1 MRKVLLSSL
10 LGLFAFFSVLV
21 LADTAAAQRPGWANR
36 RYNRVNIDRLIAN
49 VEQRTDVF
57 VSQIDRGLDRSRLDG
72 TRREDNL
79 NERAKELERSTDELR
94 SDFNRRGDN
103 WWETRENVQRT
114 LNLASGIDTAMRNRN
129 LGRGSGAERNWRNV
143 RRELNT
149 LARAYNLPG
158 LRG

>member
-1 MRKVLLSSL
+1 MKKVLLSSL

-36 RYNRVNIDRLIAN
+36 RYNRGNIDRLIRN
-49 VEQRTDVF
+49 VEQRTDTF
-57 VSQIDRGLDRSRLDG
+57 VGQIDKGLDRSRLDG

-94 SDFNRRGDN
+94 SDFDRRGEN
-103 WWETRENVQRT
+103 WWETRDNVQRT
-114 LNLASGIDTAMRNRN
+114 LSIASGIDTAMRNRN
-129 LGRGSGAERNWRNV
+129 LGRGSGAEANWRNV

-149 LARAYNLPG
+149 LARAYNLRP
-158 LRG
+158 L

>member
-1 MRKVLLSSL
+1 MKKVLLSSL
-10 LGLFAFFSVLV
+10 LGMFAFFSVLV
-21 LADTAAAQRPGWANR
+21 LADTAAAQRPVWANR
-36 RYNRVNIDRLIAN
+36 RYNRGNIDRLIKN

-57 VSQIDRGLDRSRLDG
+57 VGQLDTGLDRSRLDG

-79 NERAKELERSTDELR
+79 NARAKELERSTDELR
-94 SDFNRRGDN
+94 SDFDRRGEN

-114 LNLASGIDTAMRNRN
+114 LSVASGIDTAMRNRN

-149 LARAYNLPG
+149 LARAYNLRP
-158 LRG
+158 L

>member
-1 MRKVLLSSL
+1 MKKVLLSSL

-36 RYNRVNIDRLIAN
+36 RYNRGNIDRLIRN

-57 VSQIDRGLDRSRLDG
+57 VGQIDKGLDRSRLDG

-79 NERAKELERSTDELR
+79 NERAKDLERVTDELR
-94 SDFNRRGDN
+94 SDFDRRGEN
-103 WWETRENVQRT
+103 WWETRDNVQRT
-114 LNLASGIDTAMRNRN
+114 LSIASGIDTAMRNRN
-129 LGRGSGAERNWRNV
+129 LGRGSGAEANWRNV

-149 LARAYNLPG
+149 LARAYNLRP
-158 LRG
+158 L